1 MNIPENILTKKDIN
15 NIKEQLTVV
24 VENEYSVPKK
34 YKIYEYFDGVYTL
47 PVHWASEN
55 IEFKPDPV
63 FKLTKYVNTGRF
75 LTKPREEQQS
85 CLNECHKQFKRGWG
99 GGIINMTTGSG
110 KSVVAMMIFSKLRLK
125 TIVIVHTVE
134 LMQQWIKTI
143 NHFLPD
149 ARVGKIQ
156 GQVFDTKDKDIVIG
170 MLQTVSMKADL
181 KKEMF
186 EEFGLAIY
194 DEVQFLSAEVFSRA
208 LLKTRARYTFG
219 LSATVE
225 RKDGL
230 EKVFKYHIGDII
242 YSNVKN
248 SLKQNTIINIIR
260 YTNDKARE
268 RTIYNGKPN
277 ISAMITELSED
288 IQRTKMICDEIKKL
302 SRDRNILILS
312 ERVEHLK
319 CMQKIIGDDESGL
332 FIGKMKESEKTESKK
347 KRILFAT
354 YHIASVGFDHPKL
367 NTIVLST
374 PRSDITQA
382 IGRIYRRIHEIDPMI
397 IDIVDSHSVFPY
409 QYKKRNLIYKKSISK
424 EENECMFE

>member
-1 MNIPENILTKKDIN
+1 
-15 NIKEQLTVV
+15 
-24 VENEYSVPKK
+24 
-34 YKIYEYFDGVYTL
+34 
-47 PVHWASEN
+47 
-55 IEFKPDPV
+55 
-63 FKLTKYVNTGRF
+63 
-75 LTKPREEQQS
+75 
-85 CLNECHKQFKRGWG
+85 
-99 GGIINMTTGSG
+99 
-110 KSVVAMMIFSKLRLK
+110 
-125 TIVIVHTVE
+125 
-134 LMQQWIKTI
+134 
-143 NHFLPD
+143 
-149 ARVGKIQ
+149 
-156 GQVFDTKDKDIVIG
+156 
-170 MLQTVSMKADL
+170 
-181 KKEMF
+181 
-186 EEFGLAIY
+186 
-194 DEVQFLSAEVFSRA
+194 
-208 LLKTRARYTFG
+208 
-219 LSATVE
+219 
-225 RKDGL
+225 
-230 EKVFKYHIGDII
+230 
-242 YSNVKN
+242 
-248 SLKQNTIINIIR
+248 
-260 YTNDKARE
+260 
-268 RTIYNGKPN
+268 
-277 ISAMITELSED
+277 MITELSED